1 MDQDLEELVARASDS
16 RWIPAIYNYCDRR
29 CARCRFNERCFAFNE
44 EARES
49 RGDEDIVDVASRSL
63 NRSVRLLRAYAEREG
78 LDLEADPG
86 GIEGEPARAEVEQDP
101 LVGAAHEYAIESGQL
116 LNALAT
122 QLDAGG
128 AVDVRD
134 AVDSLQWL
142 STMIGPK
149 IHRAFACQRDAT
161 WPADH
166 PTQNDSHGSAKIARL
181 MIADSLA
188 AWRVV
193 NEIGR
198 AALDSPTRSLAA
210 RLERIDHDL
219 ATRIPR
225 AMEFVRP
232 GFDEPVPGTVRP
244 WSLTAD
250 DECGARGRLGSIGIL
265 KRLKEF
271 GREWLRRFTPANAEP
286 EPRITNP
293 GTEPEHERRRM
304 NGEV

>member
-49 RGDEDIVDVASRSL
+49 RGGEDIVDVASRSL
-63 NRSVRLLRAYAEREG
+63 DQSVRLLHAYAEREG
-78 LDLEADPG
+78 IDLEADP
-86 GIEGEPARAEVEQDP
+86 GIEGEPARDEAEQDP
-101 LVGAAHEYAIESGQL
+101 LVAAAHEYAIESYRL
-116 LNALAT
+116 LNALEA
-122 QLDAGG
+122 QLGAGG
-128 AVDVRD
+128 AVDVLD

-149 IHRAFACQRDAT
+149 IHRAFAQQGEAA

-166 PTQNDSHGSAKIARL
+166 TTQNDSHGSAKIARL

-219 ATRIPR
+219 AARIPR

-250 DECGARGRLGSIGIL
+250 DECGARGSLGSIGIL
-265 KRLKEF
+265 RRFTEF
-271 GREWLRRFTPANAEP
+271 GREWIKRFIPANAD
-286 EPRITNP
+286 P
-293 GTEPEHERRRM
+293 GPPK
-304 NGEV
+304 